1 MNRADLPWLL
11 VPALAQQVALRS
23 LITVEQQSQKKKAGR
38 KVPRI
43 IQLTVAL
50 ISKVVVLISILSMP
64 TASEKRL
71 KASNRTLAK

>member
-1 MNRADLPWLL
+1 MAARAGTRSTSGSP
-11 VPALAQQVALRS
+11 LADYGRTT
-23 LITVEQQSQKKKAGR
+23 ITEKKAGR